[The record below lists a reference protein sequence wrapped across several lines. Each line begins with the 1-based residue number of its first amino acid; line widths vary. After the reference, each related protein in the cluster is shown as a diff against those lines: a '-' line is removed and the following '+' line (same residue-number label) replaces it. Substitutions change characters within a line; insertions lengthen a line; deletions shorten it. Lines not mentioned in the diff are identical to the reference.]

1 MAERE
6 GQQFGNYRLTRLL
19 GKGAFAEVYLAVQVY
34 LGTEAAIKVLHAQL
48 AGEAEIEKFRLEAR
62 TIATLTH
69 PHIVRLLDFGVQ
81 DSTPYLLMDYAPNGS
96 LRQKFPGGTPLAPA
110 SILPYVKQVAEALQY
125 AHDQRLIHRDVKPEN
140 MLLGRSNEVL
150 LSDFGIALVAQS
162 TNQQQ
167 TQGIAGTAAYM
178 APEQLQGK
186 PRPASDQYALA
197 VVIYEWLSGERPFQG
212 SFTEIAG
219 QHMLAPPPP
228 RRQRVPALSPVIEQV
243 VLTA

>member
-19 GKGAFAEVYLAVQVY
+19 GRGAFAEVYLAVQVY
-34 LGTEAAIKVLHAQL
+34 LGTQAAIKVLHAQL

-62 TIATLTH
+62 TIATLAH
-69 PHIVRLLDFGVQ
+69 PHIVRLLDFGAQ
-81 DSTPYLLMDYAPNGS
+81 DSTPYLLMDYASNGS
-96 LRQKFPGGTPLAPA
+96 LRQRFPGATPLAPA

-140 MLLGRSNEVL
+140 MLLGRGNEVL

-167 TQGIAGTAAYM
+167 TREVAGTAAYM

-197 VVIYEWLSGERPFQG
+197 VVVY
-212 SFTEIAG
+212 
-219 QHMLAPPPP
+219 
-228 RRQRVPALSPVIEQV
+228 
-243 VLTA
+243 